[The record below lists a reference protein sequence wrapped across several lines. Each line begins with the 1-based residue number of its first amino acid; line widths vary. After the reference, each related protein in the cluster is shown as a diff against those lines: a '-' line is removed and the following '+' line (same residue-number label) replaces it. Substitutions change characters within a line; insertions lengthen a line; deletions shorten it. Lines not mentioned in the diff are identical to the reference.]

1 LTAPPSETDELKPG
15 TFTRTLIWNMFDKQ
29 IGISRTRLAV
39 LSYGVIAMAG
49 CGLGDGDLEQV
60 DPGAVP
66 ASVTYKQHI
75 QPRMEYY
82 CVACHNPD
90 GSLGNAGGWD
100 LSNYKLVRA
109 AYTSIS
115 EAAFTR
121 RIMPPGGARK
131 LTAEDVAIFRRWESL
146 GFPEKP

>member
-1 LTAPPSETDELKPG
+1 
-15 TFTRTLIWNMFDKQ
+15 MFDKQ
-29 IGISRTRLAV
+29 NSVFGVRLTV
-39 LSYGVIAMAG
+39 LGCGVMAMAG

-100 LSNYKLVRA
+100 FSTYKLVRA

-115 EAAFTR
+115 EAAITR
-121 RIMPPGGARK
+121 RVMPPGGARK
-131 LTAEDVAIFRRWESL
+131 LTAQDVAIFRRWETL
-146 GFPEKP
+146 GFPERQ